1 MKYTVKACNLLGENR
16 KIFLAA
22 SKAAAPQGMQ

>member
-1 MKYTVKACNLLGENR
+1 MNR

-22 SKAAAPQGMQ
+22 NVSIFLRH